1 MDNAEKALL
10 PLTTL
15 WETGRTSEVEVG
27 LGLEAWKGSTGDKGV
42 WVVLGPQG
50 WRRGGPV
57 QGSALPQGYLSLS
70 CWHWGVNK
78 GDVHGQ
84 GVCRAGV

>member
-42 WVVLGPQG
+42 
-50 WRRGGPV
+50 
-57 QGSALPQGYLSLS
+57 
-70 CWHWGVNK
+70 
-78 GDVHGQ
+78 
-84 GVCRAGV
+84 